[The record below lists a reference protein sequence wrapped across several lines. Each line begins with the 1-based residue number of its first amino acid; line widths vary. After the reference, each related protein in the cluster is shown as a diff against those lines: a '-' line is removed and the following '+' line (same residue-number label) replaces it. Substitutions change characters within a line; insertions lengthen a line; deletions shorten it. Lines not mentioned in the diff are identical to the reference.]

1 MTRSVSLTKPY
12 TVAAN
17 STTMDTLYTVA
28 PAKKFKLKK
37 IVIDFPPTTANN
49 LRVEFFRGSVKILP
63 TDFSLF
69 YVGDNTKIVIEVD
82 IDLVSNESLRVRLQ
96 NVSTTQANS
105 CVIQL
110 EGWEE

>member
-1 MTRSVSLTKPY
+1 MPRSVSLTKAY
-12 TVAAN
+12 TVSAN

-49 LRVEFFRGSVKILP
+49 LRVEFFNGSIKILP

-69 YVGDNTKIVIEVD
+69 YVGDNTKIPIEVD
-82 IDLVSNESLRVRLQ
+82 VDLVSGESLRVRLQ
-96 NVSTTQANS
+96 NVSTTQSNS